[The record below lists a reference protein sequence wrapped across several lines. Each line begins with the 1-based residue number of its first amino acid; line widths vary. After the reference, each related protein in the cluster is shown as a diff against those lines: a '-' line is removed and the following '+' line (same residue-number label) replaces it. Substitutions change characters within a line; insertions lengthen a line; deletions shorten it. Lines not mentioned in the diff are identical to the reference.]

1 VIRCLLKHS
10 GTIIIIVVNDSQAP
24 DAISL
29 ASLSRDFSNR
39 NIFLINAVRRFACRA
54 EHFLRFCRQK
64 MESRSTEEEKMPH
77 DQDEIVK
84 HARDHAWDWFDL
96 HAGQRMQS
104 FNYFIVAT
112 AFLTAGSASLLEK
125 HPEIA
130 VGVALMGAWIAIWFN
145 RLDRRTKQLSRAGEN
160 ALEVTQARYAST
172 SG

>member
-1 VIRCLLKHS
+1 
-10 GTIIIIVVNDSQAP
+10 
-24 DAISL
+24 
-29 ASLSRDFSNR
+29 
-39 NIFLINAVRRFACRA
+39 
-54 EHFLRFCRQK
+54 

-84 HARDHAWDWFDL
+84 HARDHAWDWFVL

-112 AFLTAGSASLLEK
+112 AFLTAGYASLLEK

-145 RLDRRTKQLSRAGEN
+145 RLDRRTKQLIRAGEN
-160 ALEVTQARYAST
+160 ALEVTQARLAERAEIQELKILESVKQPVCGASSYSRIIAVIEWTITFGFVAAATYAGWLT
-172 SG
+172 ACVH